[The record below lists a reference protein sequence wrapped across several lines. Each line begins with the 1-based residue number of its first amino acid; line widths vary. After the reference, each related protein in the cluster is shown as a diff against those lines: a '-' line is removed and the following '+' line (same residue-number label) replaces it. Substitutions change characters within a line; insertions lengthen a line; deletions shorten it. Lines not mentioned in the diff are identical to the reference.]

1 MAVDVGTE
9 QLFETLSQD
18 EWNEAGGGGSVE
30 RGKYLNL
37 LVAFA
42 QSGQRFARIPTD
54 RGPFAGKQA
63 SSISTALKNA
73 RDGKSAPDNVATVKI
88 SSKGGDKEKGALGT
102 VFLEN
107 TAVEA

>member
-1 MAVDVGTE
+1 MSDVSTE
-9 QLFETLSQD
+9 QLFEALSQD
-18 EWNEAGGGGSVE
+18 EWNESGGGGAVE

-42 QSGQRFARIPTD
+42 GSGQRYARIPTD
-54 RGPFAGKQA
+54 RGPFSGKQA

-73 RDGKSAPDNVATVKI
+73 RDGKSAPDTVSTIKI
-88 SSKGGDKEKGALGT
+88 SSKGGDKEKGVTGT